1 MNQKAFIK
9 IGIAG
14 SGTAGLISAL
24 LLRKAFPDADITV
37 VSSSK
42 IGIIGVGEGSTEHWR
57 NFMELCD
64 IPLEEMIV
72 ATKAT
77 HKYGIRFE
85 NWTTHTVDYFHSI
98 SGIDEIF
105 AHQYY
110 ATYLGH
116 IEKKKLLTS
125 QIANIGL
132 VRDQITRRSLHKS
145 TNQFHFDTHK
155 LNEYLTSLCF
165 KRRIMFV
172 DDEIIDISIDDCGI
186 QKVIMSS
193 GFVVEGDFWIDAT
206 GFSRVLMSKIH
217 QPKWNSF
224 SNYLLCDRAAV
235 FQTPSDPSGKIK
247 SYTRARAAT
256 SGWVFEIPTQERR
269 GNGYVFSSKH
279 ISDEDAKNELSQM
292 TGYDASNARI
302 ISFDAGYLE
311 EPWVK
316 NCCAVGLSSSFV
328 EPLEATS
335 IGSTIQQMRMLIPYI
350 ASFDSETRKSQRVYN
365 KNFSKIMDN
374 ILTMI
379 RLHYYSDR
387 EDTPFWQDMKNMP
400 VNDELQDMIDL
411 WSERGPTRD
420 DFSSGHFNLF
430 GAAHFAHV
438 AQGQGLFNP
447 ESCGLAIDRMEI
459 RQTVEREMDNQR
471 HSRLAVE
478 LVDHAL
484 ALKELEEA
492 DGDWQ

>member
-1 MNQKAFIK
+1 MEDKSFIR
-9 IGIAG
+9 IVIAG

-24 LLRKAFPDADITV
+24 LLRRAFPDADITV

-57 NFMELCD
+57 NFMELCE

-85 NWTTHTVDYFHSI
+85 NWTTHTPDYFHSI

-116 IEKKKLLTS
+116 IEKGKLLTS
-125 QIANIGL
+125 QIAHIGL
-132 VRDQITRRSLHKS
+132 IRDQISRRSLHNS

-165 KRRIMFV
+165 KRNILFV
-172 DDEIIDISIDDCGI
+172 DEEIANTSIGVDGI
-186 QKVIMSS
+186 EKITLSS
-193 GFVVEGDFWIDAT
+193 GYTIEGDFWVDAT
-206 GFSRVLMSKIH
+206 GFNKVLISQVSK
-217 QPKWNSF
+217 PNWVSF
-224 SNYLLCDRAAV
+224 SDYLLCDRAIV
-235 FQTPSDPSGKIK
+235 FQTPSDPNGRIK
-247 SYTRARAAT
+247 SYTRARAAS

-279 ISDEDAKNELSQM
+279 ISDDDARKELSEI
-292 TGYDASNARI
+292 TGYDASNARL
-302 ISFDAGYLE
+302 ISFDAGYIS

-335 IGSTIQQMRMLIPYI
+335 IGSTIQQVRMLIPYI
-350 ASFDSETRKSQRVYN
+350 ASFTENTKKSQRVYN
-365 KNFSKIMDN
+365 KNFAKMMN
-374 ILTMI
+374 NLLTMI

-387 EDTPFWQDMKNMP
+387 EDTKFWQDMKEMP
-400 VNDELQDMIDL
+400 VNEELQDMIDL

-420 DFSSGHFNLF
+420 DFSTGSFNLF
-430 GAAHFAHV
+430 GAPHFTHV
-438 AQGQGLFNP
+438 AQGQGLFNS
-447 ESCGLAIDRMEI
+447 ESCGLALDRLYI
-459 RQTVEREMDNQR
+459 RQTIEKQMGEQR
-471 HSRLAVE
+471 HARLAIE
-478 LVDHAL
+478 LVDHGQAL
-484 ALKELEEA
+484 RELETA
-492 DGDWQ
+492 DGDWE

>member
-1 MNQKAFIK
+1 MNEKAFIR
-9 IGIAG
+9 ITIAG
-14 SGTAGLISAL
+14 SGTAGLVSAL
-24 LLRKAFPDADITV
+24 LFRKAFPDSEITV

-57 NFMELCD
+57 TFMDLCE

-85 NWTTHTVDYFHSI
+85 NWTSHTPDYFHSV

-116 IEKKKLLTS
+116 IEKGKLLTS
-125 QIANIGL
+125 QTSSIGL
-132 VRDQITRRSLHKS
+132 VRDQISRRSLHKS
-145 TNQFHFDTHK
+145 TNQFHFDTYK

-165 KRRIMFV
+165 KRNIRFV
-172 DDEIIDISIDDCGI
+172 EGEITNVITDDSGI
-186 QKVIMSS
+186 EKIVMDS

-206 GFSRVLMSKIH
+206 GFNKALISKVSDT
-217 QPKWNSF
+217 KWNSF
-224 SNYLLCDRAAV
+224 SDYLLCDRAVV

-247 SYTRARAAT
+247 SYTRARAAS

-279 ISDEDAKNELSQM
+279 ITDDDAKKELSEM
-292 TGYDASNARI
+292 TGYDASNARV

-311 EPWVK
+311 EPWVM

-335 IGSTIQQMRMLIPYI
+335 IGSTIQQIRMLIPHL
-350 ASFDSETRKSQRVYN
+350 AAFTEETTKSQRVYN
-365 KNFSKIMDN
+365 KNFSKVMDN
-374 ILTMI
+374 MLTMI

-387 EDTPFWQDMKNMP
+387 EDTSFWQDMKNTP
-400 VNDELQDMIDL
+400 VNEELQDMIDV
-411 WSERGPTRD
+411 WGERGPTRD
-420 DFSSGHFNLF
+420 DFSTGNFNLF
-430 GAAHFAHV
+430 SSAHFSHV
-438 AQGQGLFNP
+438 AQGQGLFNS
-447 ESCGLAIDRMEI
+447 ESCGIIIDRLEM
-459 RQTVEREMDNQR
+459 RQTLQREMDEQR
-471 HSRLAVE
+471 HSRIAVE
-478 LVDHAL
+478 LVDHAQ
-484 ALKELEEA
+484 ALRELEEA

>member
-1 MNQKAFIK
+1 MNKKAFIR
-9 IGIAG
+9 IAIAG
-14 SGTAGLISAL
+14 SGTAGLVSAL
-24 LLRKAFPDADITV
+24 LLRKAFPDSEITV

-57 NFMELCD
+57 TFMDICE

-85 NWTTHTVDYFHSI
+85 NWTNHTPNYFHSV

-116 IEKKKLLTS
+116 IEKEKLLTS
-125 QIANIGL
+125 QIAGIGL
-132 VRDQITRRSLHKS
+132 VRDQISRRSLHKS
-145 TNQFHFDTHK
+145 TNQFHFDTYK
-155 LNEYLTSLCF
+155 LNEYLISLCF
-165 KRRIMFV
+165 KRNIIFIEGEIV
-172 DDEIIDISIDDCGI
+172 NVIADDLGI
-186 QKVIMSS
+186 KKIVMDS
-193 GFVVEGDFWIDAT
+193 GFTVNTDFCIDAT
-206 GFSRVLMSKIH
+206 GFNKVLINEVSKPNWI
-217 QPKWNSF
+217 SF
-224 SNYLLCDRAAV
+224 SDYLLCDKAVV

-247 SYTRARAAT
+247 SYTRARAA
-256 SGWVFEIPTQERR
+256 SAGWVFEIPTQERR

-279 ISDEDAKNELSQM
+279 ISDDDAKKELSEM

-302 ISFDAGYLE
+302 IGFDAGYLK

-335 IGSTIQQMRMLIPYI
+335 IGSTIQQVRMLIPYL
-350 ASFDSETRKSQRVYN
+350 AAFTEETTKSQRVYN
-365 KNFSKIMDN
+365 KNFSKVMDN

-387 EDTPFWQDMKNMP
+387 EDTSFWQDIKNMP
-400 VNDELQDMIDL
+400 INEELQDMIDI
-411 WSERGPTRD
+411 WAERGPTRD
-420 DFSSGHFNLF
+420 DFANGHFNLF
-430 GAAHFAHV
+430 SAPHFAHV

-447 ESCGLAIDRMEI
+447 ESCGIIIDRMEM
-459 RQTVEREMDNQR
+459 RQVVEREMDEQR
-471 HSRLAVE
+471 HSRIAIE
-478 LVDHAL
+478 LVDHAQ
-484 ALKELEEA
+484 ALRELEEA